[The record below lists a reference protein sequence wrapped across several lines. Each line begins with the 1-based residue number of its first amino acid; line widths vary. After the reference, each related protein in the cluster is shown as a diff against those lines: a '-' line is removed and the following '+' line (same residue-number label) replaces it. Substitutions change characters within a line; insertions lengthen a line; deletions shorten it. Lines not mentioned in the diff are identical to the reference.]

1 MSWSEICG
9 HERQKE
15 FFERAVLSGRVVH
28 AYLFSGPSRVG
39 KTTFALELVK
49 LLNCLNPTEEG
60 SCDRCENC
68 RLIINLTHPDIS
80 FLFPSGDYLK
90 IDEIRSFVRWLNF
103 KPLMGKM
110 KVGIIEEAEKL
121 TEEAAN
127 CLLKTLEEP
136 PGESMVILITSQ
148 RASLLPTI
156 ISRCQ
161 VVEFSP
167 LSSSEISNYLVEKKG
182 WKEEEARRASS
193 FSQGS
198 LGKAEEIKEGRSGLE
213 DKFWELWYK
222 LKSERDSL
230 SLGSWFYDNKE
241 QLPLIMIFLEQYLRD
256 LWVWKV
262 VGGQCSN
269 LLFFEKEKVQ
279 EEAKEQE
286 AETWR
291 RLIILVDNLISDI
304 SGNLNWDIVLC
315 RFLFLW
321 RGEWNRASSSRN

>member
-1 MSWSEICG
+1 M
-9 HERQKE
+9 
-15 FFERAVLSGRVVH
+15 LM
-28 AYLFSGPSRVG
+28 LFSGPSRVG

-148 RASLLPTI
+148 QASSFTHYNFSL
-156 ISRCQ
+156 SSGG
-161 VVEFSP
+161 VSP

-182 WKEEEARRASS
+182 WKEEEPGEHLPFPRVAWEKR
-193 FSQGS
+193 
-198 LGKAEEIKEGRSGLE
+198 KKIKEGRSGLE

-241 QLPLIMIFLEQYLRD
+241 LAASDYDFFRAVFERFVGVEGSGGVNALICFLKRKSTGRSER
-256 LWVWKV
+256 
-262 VGGQCSN
+262 
-269 LLFFEKEKVQ
+269 
-279 EEAKEQE
+279 
-286 AETWR
+286 TR
-291 RLIILVDNLISDI
+291 
-304 SGNLNWDIVLC
+304 
-315 RFLFLW
+315 
-321 RGEWNRASSSRN
+321 SRNLEEVNNFSG